1 MGRDP
6 RARDRAEAIGFDTV
20 WIPDELLWRP
30 ADGGVSGLWV
40 CVGMAGAVASAP
52 SSEGRHLDHVG
63 TPQESRASAKA
74 VEMLDEISGGRF
86 VFGRTVPGAG

>member
-30 ADGGVSGLWV
+30 ADGGVRGWWE
-40 CVGMAGAVASAP
+40 CVAMAGTVASAP